1 MDDKLTRGL
10 AYTDKEKTR
19 ASGPGTVMHHARI
32 DRDLRERGYTVRML
46 IQMVEGYGQT
56 ASPYL
61 WKEKSADTGYKEDW
75 SSEKAQTRSI
85 ARGKTP
91 RTVHYGQKEIAGA
104 ETLTTMKGK
113 AGKIPKARWVPFQ
126 PEAKIRTGNI
136 SYKAIRS
143 ALTGGLVAYILLFLC
158 WSLPIGKGRGADWI
172 IWWALEREPAGNTET
187 NGMISIFEIHPLNLN

>member
-61 WKEKSADTGYKEDW
+61 WKEKSADTGYKED
-75 SSEKAQTRSI
+75 
-85 ARGKTP
+85 
-91 RTVHYGQKEIAGA
+91 
-104 ETLTTMKGK
+104 
-113 AGKIPKARWVPFQ
+113 
-126 PEAKIRTGNI
+126 
-136 SYKAIRS
+136 
-143 ALTGGLVAYILLFLC
+143 
-158 WSLPIGKGRGADWI
+158 
-172 IWWALEREPAGNTET
+172 
-187 NGMISIFEIHPLNLN
+187 